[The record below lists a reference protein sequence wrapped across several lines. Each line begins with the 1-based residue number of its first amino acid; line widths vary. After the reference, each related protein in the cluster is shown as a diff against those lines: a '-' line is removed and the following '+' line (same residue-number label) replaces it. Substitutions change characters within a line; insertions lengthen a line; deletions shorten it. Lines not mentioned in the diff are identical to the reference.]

1 MLKTDFNNAI
11 RNTNVPHKS
20 INEAFL
26 FRELLKRIKGNNGI
40 GYECHGPRGMVT
52 FNIPSDNNNPHKCE
66 ISDLLL
72 IFVSG
77 NDIRFTF
84 MQNKY
89 SRKKSDD
96 LNITRMNSVQHY
108 LLSERPV
115 LLTSTLNIP
124 LNILQNALLPGVGS
138 YGNFSYD
145 SATKSYD
152 MVYFTAKTLQKKSK
166 GVPKY
171 TSNSNYTYFNSMT
184 DPNWHCCI
192 NYIDECVHCPNLDVF
207 EQKYNQMKI
216 GTPINLLNNS
226 DESNLVTIKF
236 LFNVINY
243 CLRNDNNA
251 FDYRQRLI
259 SVVGN
264 IRDYYKIEYDNDF
277 EVNYN
282 VIVKYIHDEKAL
294 L

>member
-20 INEAFL
+20 IKEAFL
-26 FRELLKRIKGNNGI
+26 FRKLLKCIKGNNGI
-40 GYECHGPRGMVT
+40 GYECHGPKGMVT
-52 FNIPSDNNNPHKCE
+52 FDIPGSSNNPHQCE

-72 IFVSG
+72 IFVS
-77 NDIRFTF
+77 NNVIRFTF

-145 SATKSYD
+145 ATTNEFD
-152 MVYFTAKTLQKKSK
+152 MVYFTAKTLKKKTS

-171 TSNSNYTYFNSMT
+171 TPKSNYTYFNSMT
-184 DPNWHCCI
+184 DPDWHCCI
-192 NYIDECVHCPNLDVF
+192 NNVDECVHCTDLDVF
-207 EQKYNQMKI
+207 EQKYKQMKI
-216 GTPINLLNNS
+216 GTPIYLFGQS
-226 DESNLVTIKF
+226 EEKDIETIKF

-243 CLRNDNNA
+243 CLHNENEV
-251 FDYRQRLI
+251 FDYRQVLEDIVDDLRE
-259 SVVGN
+259 SYN
-264 IRDYYKIEYDNDF
+264 IQYDESF
-277 EVNYN
+277 EANYN
-282 VIVKYIHDEKAL
+282 VVIKYIDDEYIL
-294 L
+294 